1 MSFILFYFIFLQSRS
16 LFLHPSG
23 HEFIGDGLQQ
33 FGFLSIG
40 PHKVCFSRWSRL
52 ALQLNPSP
60 FLFGFLLFLII
71 FLHTFQEAI
80 SALRVLNM
88 LNTHIN
94 SLGKNLALNLFV
106 YNDANGM
113 LGNIVD
119 SPSFAMVTFVGHSF
133 LNSTHSLDIYN
144 ITLPVD
150 SHVCGQRNNSM
161 FSERPGE
168 HVAGALPLSL
178 CVGHLGESLEDGG
191 SGRKAVSVF

>member
-1 MSFILFYFIFLQSRS
+1 
-16 LFLHPSG
+16 
-23 HEFIGDGLQQ
+23 
-33 FGFLSIG
+33 
-40 PHKVCFSRWSRL
+40 
-52 ALQLNPSP
+52 
-60 FLFGFLLFLII
+60 
-71 FLHTFQEAI
+71 
-80 SALRVLNM
+80 
-88 LNTHIN
+88 
-94 SLGKNLALNLFV
+94 
-106 YNDANGM
+106 M

-191 SGRKAVSVF
+191 SGRKTGRFYYQKAELWPKELHHELLLFSH